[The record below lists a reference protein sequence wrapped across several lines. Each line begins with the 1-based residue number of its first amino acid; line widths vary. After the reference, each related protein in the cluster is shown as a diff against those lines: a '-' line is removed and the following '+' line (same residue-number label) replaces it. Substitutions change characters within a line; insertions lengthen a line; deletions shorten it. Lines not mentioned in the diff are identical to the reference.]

1 MATRVVMLMDDA
13 AAAEALLPGFVVM
26 ASIDADALP
35 DAVVIDEMGA
45 DPAAL
50 EHIRAART
58 AAPGAKLVLLTGS
71 PDPQWL
77 EAASLAGVDAAVSKH
92 LPAAAL
98 WALVRHVIAENVF
111 HAFARPVKTALPSVK
126 AAGLTDREL
135 EILRLV
141 ASGMSNARIA
151 AQLWVT
157 EQTVKF
163 HLSNTYRKLGV
174 TSRTQASHYAY
185 ALRLVE
191 PAA

>member
-1 MATRVVMLMDDA
+1 MLMDDDA
-13 AAAEALLPGFVVM
+13 RLPGFEVM
-26 ASIDADALP
+26 ASIDADAPP
-35 DAVVIDEMGA
+35 DAVVIDELGA
-45 DPAAL
+45 DPATL
-50 EHIRAART
+50 ERIRAARS
-58 AAPGAKLVLLTGS
+58 AAPGAKLLLLTGS
-71 PDPQWL
+71 ADPGWL
-77 EAASLAGVDAAVSKH
+77 EAASLAGIDAAVSKH
-92 LPAAAL
+92 LPPAAM
-98 WALVRHVIAENVF
+98 WELVRHVIAEDVF
-111 HAFARPVKTALPSVK
+111 HAFARPVRAALPSVK

>member
-1 MATRVVMLMDDA
+1 MAMRVVMLMDGA
-13 AAAEALLPGFVVM
+13 AAGGALLPGCELLE
-26 ASIDADALP
+26 ALDADAPP
-35 DAVVIDEMGA
+35 DAIVIDGPA
-45 DPAAL
+45 PDPVTLARIREA
-50 EHIRAART
+50 RAAS
-58 AAPGAKLVLLTGS
+58 PEAKLVLLTGS
-71 PDPQWL
+71 HDPPWL
-77 EAASLAGVDAAVSKH
+77 DAASLAGIDAAVSKD
-92 LPAAAL
+92 LPPAVL

-111 HAFARPVKTALPSVK
+111 HAFTRPVRTALPSVK

-151 AQLWVT
+151 SQLWVT

-174 TSRTQASHYAY
+174 TSRTQASHYAH